1 MTQTLPMLGNP
12 LILNSDTGAALALGT
27 FDRDPAFLCAVVADY
42 QGSPVIWN
50 LLDDESEAALL
61 ALLQDRAAAR
71 GSRGHPP
78 FNPRPPSGFSGPG
91 GRL

>member
-1 MTQTLPMLGNP
+1 MLGNP
-12 LILNSDTGAALALGT
+12 VILNSETGAALALGT

-71 GSRGHPP
+71 AAAAIPP
-78 FNPRPPSGFSGPG
+78 FNPRPPPGFSGPG
-91 GRL
+91 GRV